1 MTRTHIERKLFNVS
15 DLCLLYGVSK
25 SEIHRDAALGRL
37 DAPIVCGRRR
47 ATRQSVD
54 NWLKARGLKVHVQ
67 P

>member
-1 MTRTHIERKLFNVS
+1 MTRTHSRELFAVS
-15 DLCLLYGVSK
+15 DLALLYGISR

-54 NWLKARGLKVHVQ
+54 AWLKARGLKMAAQ
-67 P
+67 